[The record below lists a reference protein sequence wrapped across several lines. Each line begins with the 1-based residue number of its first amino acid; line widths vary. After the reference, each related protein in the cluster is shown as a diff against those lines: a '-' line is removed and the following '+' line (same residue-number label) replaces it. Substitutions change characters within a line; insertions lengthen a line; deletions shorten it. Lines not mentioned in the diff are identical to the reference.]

1 MGNLY
6 KVEIK
11 LLNMKKLAVKIVF
24 YSLLVYMP
32 LQANAWGL
40 LGHRI
45 VGQIAESYLTKKAKK
60 EINKILGT
68 ESLAMAS
75 NWPDFIKSDSTK
87 KYLDPW
93 HYVNLSPGLSFD
105 SVKHFLETAT
115 QDNIYNKINLLVAE
129 LYNKNLSLEQK
140 QFNLKFLIHLIG
152 DLHQPLHVG
161 RLEDRGGNSVKVK
174 WFGASSNLH
183 RVWDEGLIEFQ
194 QLSYTEYARAINISS
209 KEQRE
214 NLKTKTLAAWVF
226 ASYQVATG
234 IYADITEPDQKLNYA
249 YNYKYLAVLNNQ
261 LLEGGIHLANL
272 LNEIFG

>member
-1 MGNLY
+1 MC
-6 KVEIK
+6 I
-11 LLNMKKLAVKIVF
+11 
-24 YSLLVYMP
+24 
-32 LQANAWGL
+32 
-40 LGHRI
+40 R
-45 VGQIAESYLTKKAKK
+45 
-60 EINKILGT
+60 
-68 ESLAMAS
+68 
-75 NWPDFIKSDSTK
+75 D
-87 KYLDPW
+87 W

-194 QLSYTEYARAINISS
+194 QLSYTEYARAINFSS

-214 NLKTKTLAAWVF
+214 NLNTKTLAAWVF
-226 ASYQVATG
+226 ASYQVASG

-249 YNYKYLAVLNNQ
+249 YNYKYLAVINNQ

>member
-1 MGNLY
+1 MHLPVAAY
-6 KVEIK
+6 IPI
-11 LLNMKKLAVKIVF
+11 M
-24 YSLLVYMP
+24 S
-32 LQANAWGL
+32 
-40 LGHRI
+40 RI
-45 VGQIAESYLTKKAKK
+45 
-60 EINKILGT
+60 
-68 ESLAMAS
+68 
-75 NWPDFIKSDSTK
+75 
-87 KYLDPW
+87 
-93 HYVNLSPGLSFD
+93 
-105 SVKHFLETAT
+105 
-115 QDNIYNKINLLVAE
+115 
-129 LYNKNLSLEQK
+129 

-194 QLSYTEYARAINISS
+194 QLSYTEYARAINFSS

-214 NLKTKTLAAWVF
+214 NLNTKTLAAWVF
-226 ASYQVATG
+226 ASYQVASG

-249 YNYKYLAVLNNQ
+249 YNYKYLAVINNQ